1 MATLIMIVNYNRKT
15 FIVEAT
21 KLHLFKNLSSSQK
34 AQTHLDNTEATSS
47 PALPPVAVTEAGN
60 GPKKKFTL
68 VILTFTVVKFMAD
81 TNLEKQM
88 INPLFNTTV
97 L

>member
-1 MATLIMIVNYNRKT
+1 VIVNYNHKT
-15 FIVEAT
+15 LILQAT

-34 AQTHLDNTEATSS
+34 SETHLDNIEATSS

-68 VILTFTVVKFMAD
+68 VILTFTVVKFMAGR
-81 TNLEKQM
+81 NSS
-88 INPLFNTTV
+88 
-97 L
+97 